1 MIKGLVALA
10 IADKNEGAAE
20 GFLNYQKEVDARKAK
35 LQEKLE
41 ARMLAIQ
48 KLMISRGVSNSKVKT
63 YSTDVATVVNR
74 LRIKQGK
81 DAGKL
86 VGGSEI
92 IINALR
98 NDPSSSKVLKSMI
111 EKGDK
116 AMNYQLTPS
125 QIVEFFPVLETT
137 GGGTPSGY
145 MSNEAI
151 QKVINSGGLEDF
163 DTFLKVLRGA
173 STPASTSG
181 TSVFESPFFPE
192 TKTEK
197 VNLQTKTFDDILMN
211 IATKQLEMSDEG
223 SSENAAINLAINE
236 GTKGNPSKLRNMFG
250 IDGVITLEKDYANV
264 PTFSDAFQN
273 NPVIQRYYNTNL
285 KLKQEEPNFLNQVRE
300 ALRQN
305 PTKEFMR
312 QYDNEFGEGASNY
325 LLRMG
330 R

>member
-1 MIKGLVALA
+1 MIGKIISTLGEPGV
-10 IADKNEGAAE
+10 AE
-20 GFLNYQKEVDARKAK
+20 GLINYQKDVDKQR
-35 LQEKLE
+35 EKVRERIE

-48 KLMISRGVSNSKVKT
+48 KLMISRGVSSAKAKT
-63 YSTDVATVVNR
+63 YSADVATVVNR
-74 LRIKQGK
+74 LRIKQGEN
-81 DAGKL
+81 AGEFAE
-86 VGGSEI
+86 GTEI
-92 IINALR
+92 ILQALR
-98 NDPSSSKVLKSMI
+98 NDPSSAKVLKSMI
-111 EKGDK
+111 DKGDK
-116 AMNYQLTPS
+116 AMNYPLSAS
-125 QIVEFFPVLETT
+125 QIVEFFPVLQTT

-145 MSNEAI
+145 MSDEAI

-163 DTFLKVLRGA
+163 DTFLQVMRGA

-181 TSVFESPFFPE
+181 TSVFDSPFFPE

-211 IATKQLEMSDEG
+211 IATKQLEMTDEG

-250 IDGVITLEKDYANV
+250 VDGVITLQKDYTNV
-264 PTFSDAFQN
+264 PAFSDAFQN

-285 KLKQEEPNFLNQVRE
+285 KIQQEEPNFLNQIRE

-305 PTKEFMR
+305 PTKDFMR

-325 LLRMG
+325 LLRMSM
-330 R
+330 

>member
-1 MIKGLVALA
+1 MIKGLAALA
-10 IADKNEGAAE
+10 ISAKYPGAAE

-35 LQEKLE
+35 LQERLE
-41 ARMLAIQ
+41 ARMLALQ
-48 KLMISRGVSNSKVKT
+48 KAMISRGVSNSKVKT
-63 YSTDVATVVNR
+63 YSSDVANVVNR
-74 LRIKQGK
+74 LRNDEGR
-81 DAGKL
+81 L
-86 VGGSEI
+86 VAGSEI
-92 IINALR
+92 IIQGLR

-116 AMNYQLTPS
+116 AMNYPLSPS
-125 QIVEFFPVLETT
+125 QIVEFFPLLEMTR
-137 GGGTPSGY
+137 GETPSGY
-145 MSNEAI
+145 MSDAAI

-197 VNLQTKTFDDILMN
+197 VNLQTKEFDDILMN
-211 IATKQLEMSDEG
+211 IATKQLEMTDEG
-223 SSENAAINLAINE
+223 SSENAAINLAISE

-264 PTFSDAFQN
+264 PVFSDAFQN

>member
-1 MIKGLVALA
+1 MIKGLAALA
-10 IADKNEGAAE
+10 ISAKYPGAAE

-35 LQEKLE
+35 LQERLE
-41 ARMLAIQ
+41 ARMLALQ
-48 KLMISRGVSNSKVKT
+48 KAMISRGVSNSKVKT
-63 YSTDVATVVNR
+63 YSSDVANVVNR
-74 LRIKQGK
+74 LRNDEGR
-81 DAGKL
+81 L
-86 VGGSEI
+86 VAGSEI
-92 IINALR
+92 IIQGLR

-116 AMNYQLTPS
+116 SMNYPLSPS
-125 QIVEFFPVLETT
+125 QIVEFFPLLEMTR
-137 GGGTPSGY
+137 GGTPSGY
-145 MSNEAI
+145 MSDAAI

-163 DTFLKVLRGA
+163 DTFLQVLRGA

-197 VNLQTKTFDDILMN
+197 LNLQTKTFDDILMN

-223 SSENAAINLAINE
+223 SSENAAINLAISE
-236 GTKGNPSKLRNMFG
+236 GTKGNPSKLRRMFG

-325 LLRMG
+325 LITMG

>member
-1 MIKGLVALA
+1 MIKGLAALA
-10 IADKNEGAAE
+10 ISAKYPGAAE
-20 GFLNYQKEVDARKAK
+20 CFLNYQKEVDARKAK
-35 LQEKLE
+35 LQERLE
-41 ARMLAIQ
+41 ARMLALQ
-48 KLMISRGVSNSKVKT
+48 KAMISRGVSNSKVKT
-63 YSTDVATVVNR
+63 YSSDVANVVNR
-74 LRIKQGK
+74 LRNDEGR
-81 DAGKL
+81 L
-86 VGGSEI
+86 VAGSEI
-92 IINALR
+92 IIQGLR

-116 AMNYQLTPS
+116 SMNYPLSPS
-125 QIVEFFPVLETT
+125 QIVEFFPLLEMTR
-137 GGGTPSGY
+137 GGTPSGY
-145 MSNEAI
+145 MSDAAI

-163 DTFLKVLRGA
+163 DTFLQVLRGA

-197 VNLQTKTFDDILMN
+197 LNLQTKTFDDILMN

-223 SSENAAINLAINE
+223 SSENAAINLAISE
-236 GTKGNPSKLRNMFG
+236 GTKGNPSKLRRMFG

>member
-1 MIKGLVALA
+1 MIKGLAALA
-10 IADKNEGAAE
+10 ISAKYPGAAE

-35 LQEKLE
+35 LQERLE
-41 ARMLAIQ
+41 ARMLALQ
-48 KLMISRGVSNSKVKT
+48 KAMISRGVSNSKVKT
-63 YSTDVATVVNR
+63 YSSDVANVVNR
-74 LRIKQGK
+74 LRNDEGR
-81 DAGKL
+81 L
-86 VGGSEI
+86 VAGSEI
-92 IINALR
+92 IIQGLR

-116 AMNYQLTPS
+116 SMNYPLSPS
-125 QIVEFFPVLETT
+125 QIVEFFPLLEMTR
-137 GGGTPSGY
+137 GGTPSGY
-145 MSNEAI
+145 MSDAAI

-163 DTFLKVLRGA
+163 DTFLQVLRGA

-192 TKTEK
+192 TKTYK
-197 VNLQTKTFDDILMN
+197 LNLQTKTFDDILMN

-223 SSENAAINLAINE
+223 SSENAAINLAISE
-236 GTKGNPSKLRNMFG
+236 GTKGNPSKLRRMFG